1 VEKSNKLLKLQVEIG
16 SEKRQII
23 AGLAQHYSPE
33 QLTGRQV
40 VVVANL
46 KPATLFGLKSEGML
60 LAARNTDGSLVILQP
75 EKEAVSGA
83 KVS

>member
-1 VEKSNKLLKLQVEIG
+1 MEKSNKLLKLQVEIG
-16 SEKRQII
+16 NEKRQIV

-46 KPATLFGLKSEGML
+46 KPASLFGLKSEGML